1 MNKPNSTTEVL
12 RRFVMPRRISLLII
26 VAIVIASIAPLA
38 SFAAPK
44 AAKPQRA
51 KASKLSSSLSSSAN
65 SSELTTVVIQTKG
78 APSAAHDGAVQ
89 AKGGRK
95 RGSFDLMNMIVADV
109 PRSSLAALAARDDVD
124 YISADRP
131 VHANIDLV
139 TESTGA
145 AQAQA
150 GAPGAP
156 AVDGKGVAI
165 AILDSGISANHPDF
179 ATNKKSRVIAAVD
192 FTGSNATG
200 DPYGHGTG
208 VAGMVAGNGAGSNGY
223 EGNYAGSAPGANL
236 VDVRVLD
243 NTGAGLISN
252 VIAGLNWVI
261 QNRDRYNIRVVNMS
275 LGAAPE
281 ESFHLDPVCK
291 AVERAVLANIVV
303 VVSAGNRGRTE
314 EIVGQNADGSP
325 IYRLAYGGINSPGNS
340 PYAITVGATD
350 THGTVKRSDDTIASF
365 SSKGPTPLDRLAKPD
380 IVAPGRRVI
389 APMSQEWN
397 AALPIQF
404 PEKIVLPNSNGAQNN
419 TYFTYS

>member
-1 MNKPNSTTEVL
+1 MTKPNSTTEVL
-12 RRFVMPRRISLLII
+12 RRFVMPRRIALLII
-26 VAIVIASIAPLA
+26 VAIVTASIAPLA

-65 SSELTTVVIQTKG
+65 SSELTSVIIQTKG

-139 TESTGA
+139 TESGGA

-165 AILDSGISANHPDF
+165 AILDSGISANHADF
-179 ATNKKSRVIAAVD
+179 AGTNKKSRVIAAVD

-208 VAGMVAGNGAGSNGY
+208 VAGMAAGNGAGSNGY

-243 NTGAGLISN
+243 NTGAGRISN
-252 VIAGLNWVI
+252 VIAGLNWVM
-261 QNRDRYNIRVVNMS
+261 QNRDRYNIRVANMS

-314 EIVGQNADGSP
+314 EIVGRNAAGSP
-325 IYRLAYGGINSPGNS
+325 IYHL
-340 PYAITVGATD
+340 
-350 THGTVKRSDDTIASF
+350 
-365 SSKGPTPLDRLAKPD
+365 
-380 IVAPGRRVI
+380 
-389 APMSQEWN
+389 
-397 AALPIQF
+397 
-404 PEKIVLPNSNGAQNN
+404 
-419 TYFTYS
+419 